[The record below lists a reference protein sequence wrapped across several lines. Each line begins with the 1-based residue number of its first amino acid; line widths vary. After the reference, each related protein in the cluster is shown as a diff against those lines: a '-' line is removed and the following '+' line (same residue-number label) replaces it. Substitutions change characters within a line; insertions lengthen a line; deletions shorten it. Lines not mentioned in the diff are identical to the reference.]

1 MNKKLLRAELKHNCV
16 FDRCDEHRALNSS
29 SRPAAIERISSSV
42 KSSARGFDS
51 QWGFTVKEDHHNH
64 EPSIEM
70 SGHPTSCRLSEAT
83 AQSVKQLAFAGVAPR
98 QILSTLRAEDPSL
111 FAISKTVY
119 NAKAKQRFE
128 VLAGRSPIQA
138 LLDELQ
144 GSNYRFNVECN
155 SCGNV
160 QRLFFAHPDSIAMA
174 IRYSNVLLMD
184 CTYKTNRFRM
194 PLLVVI
200 GRTGHNMSFFAL
212 TQLKNLFD
220 GGHFPTVLVIDADLA
235 LENAMSAFLPECRH
249 LFCIWHINKNVLAKR
264 KKFIR
269 DGEYGERFMNAWAA
283 ICRAS
288 TPTEFDTLWE
298 KMRADF
304 KDVPAVLDYVNKTW
318 IPHKTKFVSAWTDDC
333 LHLRNT
339 TTSCVEGA
347 HAMLKQFLQVLTGDL
362 HAVREEIGSVLAH
375 QHIRVPHMLRITLF
389 ANLVGRITRFALNL
403 LDGRRQQLNGNAK
416 LPECTG
422 VFRKTLGLP
431 CAHDLAKIPAGAGVL
446 LTDVHPHWHL
456 DNPVVSE
463 PATMSNITHT
473 DIFFCHLRTI
483 EAEYLKWPPAK
494 QAVASARIAELAIG
508 QMPLLANPLPVQ
520 PKGRPVGAKNK
531 TKSSTKREL
540 SAFEHVT
547 KRARLCGTEEH
558 TGTKD
563 TNTQRK

>member
-1 MNKKLLRAELKHNCV
+1 
-16 FDRCDEHRALNSS
+16 
-29 SRPAAIERISSSV
+29 
-42 KSSARGFDS
+42 
-51 QWGFTVKEDHHNH
+51 
-64 EPSIEM
+64 M
-70 SGHPTSCRLSEAT
+70 SGHPTSCRLSEAA

-200 GRTGHNMSFFAL
+200 GRTGHNMSFFVAFAFLEGENSAEYIWAL

-220 GGHFPTVLVIDADLA
+220 GGHFPAVLVIDADLA

-304 KDVPAVLDYVNKTW
+304 KDVPAVLDYATCTLFGKRL
-318 IPHKTKFVSAWTDDC
+318 AAY
-333 LHLRNT
+333 LRIKL
-339 TTSCVEGA
+339 A
-347 HAMLKQFLQVLTGDL
+347 KLK
-362 HAVREEIGSVLAH
+362 AAKAKE
-375 QHIRVPHMLRITLF
+375 HIRVPHMLRITLF
-389 ANLVGRITRFALNL
+389 ANLVGRITHFALNL

-547 KRARLCGTEEH
+547 KRARLCGECGAVITH
-558 TGTKD
+558 
-563 TNTQRK
+563 